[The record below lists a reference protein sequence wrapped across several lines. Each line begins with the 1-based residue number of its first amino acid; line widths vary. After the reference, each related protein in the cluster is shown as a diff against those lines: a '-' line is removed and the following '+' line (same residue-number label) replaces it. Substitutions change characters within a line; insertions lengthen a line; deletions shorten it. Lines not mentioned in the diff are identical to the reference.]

1 MVTWGGPREAQ
12 SLVPTVSARCAP
24 CELVD
29 DLLSLFISV
38 LVCEV
43 EVKQRLWGLMSCR
56 VRLGSGPVQ
65 GCGVVMITLTC
76 AQAACPG
83 HWGHP

>member
-1 MVTWGGPREAQ
+1 MR
-12 SLVPTVSARCAP
+12 
-24 CELVD
+24 VD

-38 LVCEV
+38 LVCEMG
-43 EVKQRLWGLMSCR
+43 VKQRLYGLMSCR
-56 VRLGSGPVQ
+56 VRPGAGPEQ
-65 GCGVVMITLTC
+65 GCGVMMMTLTC

>member
-1 MVTWGGPREAQ
+1 MR
-12 SLVPTVSARCAP
+12 
-24 CELVD
+24 VD

-38 LVCEV
+38 LVCEMG
-43 EVKQRLWGLMSCR
+43 VKQRLYGLMSCR
-56 VRLGSGPVQ
+56 VRLGAGPEQ
-65 GCGVVMITLTC
+65 GCGVMMMTLTC

>member
-1 MVTWGGPREAQ
+1 MGWSSRSTESGPHGECPVC
-12 SLVPTVSARCAP
+12 SLR
-24 CELVD
+24 VD

-38 LVCEV
+38 LVCEM

-56 VRLGSGPVQ
+56 VRLGSAPVQ
-65 GCGVVMITLTC
+65 GCGVMMITLTC
-76 AQAACPG
+76 AHAACPG